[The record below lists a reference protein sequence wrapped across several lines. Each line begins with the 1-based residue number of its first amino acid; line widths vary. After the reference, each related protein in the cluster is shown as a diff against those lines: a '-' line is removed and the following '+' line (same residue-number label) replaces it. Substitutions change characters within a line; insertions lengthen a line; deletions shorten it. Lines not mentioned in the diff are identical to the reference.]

1 MTSTISHGSPGSG
14 PAVPP
19 LRREVLVDAD
29 RDFAFAVFTERIG
42 AWWPLGDHSVH
53 GEDASVAFVEP
64 GVGARIVESK
74 DGADDSVWGTVT
86 RWEPGVLIAFTW
98 HPGYG
103 PDEASKVTVTFEET
117 DGKTLVVLEHTGWES
132 FGERAAEARDNY
144 SKGWTVVLGGY
155 AARVA
160 AA

>member
-1 MTSTISHGSPGSG
+1 M
-14 PAVPP
+14 
-19 LRREVLVDAD
+19 
-29 RDFAFAVFTERIG
+29 
-42 AWWPLGDHSVH
+42 H
-53 GEDASVAFVEP
+53 GEDATVAFVEP

-103 PDEASKVTVTFEET
+103 PDAASKVTVTFDET
-117 DGKTLVVLEHTGWES
+117 NGKTLVTLEHTGWES

-144 SKGWTVVLGGY
+144 SQGWTVVLGGY
-155 AARVA
+155 AASFPA
-160 AA
+160 A

>member
-14 PAVPP
+14 PAIPP

-29 RDFAFAVFTERIG
+29 RRPRLRGLHRAHRGVVAARRPQRVRRG
-42 AWWPLGDHSVH
+42 AT
-53 GEDASVAFVEP
+53 VAFVEP

-74 DGADDSVWGTVT
+74 DGAADSVWGTVT

-103 PDEASKVTVTFEET
+103 PDAASKVTVTFEET
-117 DGKTLVVLEHTGWES
+117 DGKTLVTLEHTGWES

-144 SKGWTVVLGGY
+144 SKGWTVVLGAY
-155 AARVA
+155 AAGFPA
-160 AA
+160 A